1 MRIPFVTPTPG
12 LDPAK
17 GPTRPGSGR
26 PGAADEASSSADESV
41 HVRVSAKSRELSIAA
56 EGDIDAA
63 KVSRL
68 KASIEAGTFRIDAR
82 EIAERI
88 ARGG

>member
-1 MRIPFVTPTPG
+1 MRIPFVSPTPG

-17 GPTRPGSGR
+17 VPVRTNARPAG
-26 PGAADEASSSADESV
+26 GADDAADESV
-41 HVRVSAKSRELSIAA
+41 YVRVSAKSRELSIAS

>member
-12 LDPAK
+12 LEPAK
-17 GPTRPGSGR
+17 GPARPASGR
-26 PGAADEASSSADESV
+26 ADEPTASADESV
-41 HVRVSAKSRELSIAA
+41 HVRVSAESRALSLAA
-56 EGDIDAA
+56 DGDIDAA

-68 KASIEAGTFRIDAR
+68 KASIEAGTFRVDAR

>member
-12 LDPAK
+12 LEPAK
-17 GPTRPGSGR
+17 GPARAAPSR
-26 PGAADEASSSADESV
+26 ADEATASADESV
-41 HVRVSAKSRELSIAA
+41 HVRVSAESRALSLAA
-56 EGDIDAA
+56 DGDIDAA

-68 KASIEAGTFRIDAR
+68 KASIEAGTFRVDAR

>member
-17 GPTRPGSGR
+17 GPVRPASGR
-26 PGAADEASSSADESV
+26 PGAADESAAADESV

-68 KASIEAGTFRIDAR
+68 KASIEAGTFRVDAR

>member
-1 MRIPFVTPTPG
+1 MRIPFVSPTPG

-17 GPTRPGSGR
+17 APTRPSARSTG
-26 PGAADEASSSADESV
+26 GADDAADESV
-41 HVRVSAKSRELSIAA
+41 HVRVSAKSRELSIAS

>member
-12 LDPAK
+12 LEPAK
-17 GPTRPGSGR
+17 VPARPASGR
-26 PGAADEASSSADESV
+26 PDESAASGDESV
-41 HVRVSAKSRELSIAA
+41 HVRVSAESRALSLAA
-56 EGDIDAA
+56 DGDIDAA

-68 KASIEAGTFRIDAR
+68 KASIEAGTFRVDAR